1 MQVDDPVD
9 AAYFPAA
16 QTAHLAAVACARA
29 VSPASKRDFPTG
41 QDVQALDAD
50 TAAYLPA
57 AQLAQAV
64 APVPPTKVP
73 TAQLAQEDAADA
85 LNFPATQTWH

>member
-1 MQVDDPVD
+1 MAAQLVHVALAVV

-41 QDVQALDAD
+41 QDVQALDAV
-50 TAAYLPA
+50 TAAYFPA
-57 AQLAQAV
+57 VQTTHLVAV
-64 APVPPTKVP
+64 A
-73 TAQLAQEDAADA
+73 
-85 LNFPATQTWH
+85 